1 MCFRFEANIV
11 LHDLHDLNYNYKI
24 TITLTISQEADMNKF
39 INFVAGATLGALVGA
54 TTALLLA
61 PISGEEFQMQI
72 KDQVEQIQ
80 LEVKTAASER
90 RAELEEQ
97 LSTLREPRPAA

>member
-1 MCFRFEANIV
+1 
-11 LHDLHDLNYNYKI
+11 
-24 TITLTISQEADMNKF
+24 MNKF
-39 INFVAGATLGALVGA
+39 LNFVAGATLGALVGA
-54 TTALLLA
+54 TAAILLA
-61 PISGEEFQMQI
+61 PVSGEELQAQI
-72 KDQVEQIQ
+72 REQVEQIQ